1 MTTAVR
7 ARLEVVMAKPG
18 IDRRKAASNGGSVQA
33 GPSEEY
39 LRLLREEI
47 SAEEY
52 AKRVKRRLREG
63 QAGAVRRA

>member
-1 MTTAVR
+1 M
-7 ARLEVVMAKPG
+7 ARPATEG
-18 IDRRKAASNGGSVQA
+18 RKAMATNGGAVPT

-47 SAEEY
+47 SPEEY

-63 QAGAVRRA
+63 QARDATRIDQRTNGTG

>member
-1 MTTAVR
+1 
-7 ARLEVVMAKPG
+7 MAT
-18 IDRRKAASNGGSVQA
+18 NGGAVPT

-47 SAEEY
+47 SPEEY

-63 QAGAVRRA
+63 QVRDATRLDQRTNGSS

>member
-1 MTTAVR
+1 
-7 ARLEVVMAKPG
+7 MAQSG
-18 IDRRKAASNGGSVQA
+18 MDRRKATSNGGSVPT

-52 AKRVKRRLREG
+52 AKRVKRRLREWPNG
-63 QAGAVRRA
+63 RSRTGLTGRGESS

>member
-1 MTTAVR
+1 
-7 ARLEVVMAKPG
+7 MAKPG